1 MSFLKL
7 KNESKF
13 VDYRVK
19 YKKKRK
25 KETKQ
30 SKKRENFRFQCK
42 SKV

>member
-7 KNESKF
+7 KNASKF
-13 VDYRVK
+13 VDCRWK

-30 SKKRENFRFQCK
+30 SKKRENFRFLCK
-42 SKV
+42 NQG